1 MRATINFEVDVD
13 RVQET
18 MGAVVRE
25 ELQPLHQAMDLL
37 EVSKPQDL
45 REGISKALEI
55 LGAVATQLE
64 QYRDMMVSFE
74 RARFETV
81 LPQPA
86 ETANLN
92 VESGDIFNNL
102 DDLRKSLNSMKDFKS
117 FLSTAEI
124 PPREEEDDNPEEG

>member
-55 LGAVATQLE
+55 LGAVATQLK

-74 RARFETV
+74 KSRFETV

-86 ETANLN
+86 DDASLKVSGEIFDNLN
-92 VESGDIFNNL
+92 
-102 DDLRKSLNSMKDFKS
+102 DLRESLNNMKDFEN
-117 FLSTAEI
+117 FLTPPEI
-124 PPREEEDDNPEEG
+124 PPREEEDDDPAEG

>member
-1 MRATINFEVDVD
+1 MRATINFDVDID

-45 REGISKALEI
+45 REGVSKALEI
-55 LGAVATQLE
+55 LRAVATQLE

-74 RARFETV
+74 RARLETI

-86 ETANLN
+86 ATANLE
-92 VESGDIFNNL
+92 VGESVFDNL
-102 DDLRKSLNSMKDFKS
+102 NELKDSIENMKS
-117 FLSTAEI
+117 FETFLAPAAI
-124 PPREEEDDNPEEG
+124 PPREEEDDDPTEG

>member
-55 LGAVATQLE
+55 LGAVATQLK

-74 RARFETV
+74 KARFETV

-86 ETANLN
+86 DAANLK
-92 VESGDIFNNL
+92 VSGDVFDNL
-102 DDLRKSLNSMKDFKS
+102 NDLRESLNNMKDFEN
-117 FLSTAEI
+117 FLTPPEI
-124 PPREEEDDNPEEG
+124 PPREEEDDDPAEG